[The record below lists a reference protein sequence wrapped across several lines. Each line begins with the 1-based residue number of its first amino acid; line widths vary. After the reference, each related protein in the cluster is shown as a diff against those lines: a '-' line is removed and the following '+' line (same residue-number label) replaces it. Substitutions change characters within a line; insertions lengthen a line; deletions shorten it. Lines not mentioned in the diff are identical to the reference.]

1 MEMPLKSSEPGRV
14 HRRAPSPQLSP
25 ELRTAD
31 ALVALVSARVW
42 VGSEPPGMQPAAA
55 ALCVDQSAVITWER
69 CKAPFFFSCSDI
81 GNNTAVIDG
90 EGPMD
95 LLSHS
100 KQMSCEIPS
109 S

>member
-1 MEMPLKSSEPGRV
+1 MPLKSSEPGWV

-31 ALVALVSARVW
+31 ALVALVPARVW